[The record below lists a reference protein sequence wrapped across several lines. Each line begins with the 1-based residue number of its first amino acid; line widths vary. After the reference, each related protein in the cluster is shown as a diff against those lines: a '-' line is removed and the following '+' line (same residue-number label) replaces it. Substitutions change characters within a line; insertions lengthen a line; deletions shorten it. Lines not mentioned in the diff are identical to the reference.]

1 MMFPIDLALIPFFFL
16 FSFVPKFLPLQLA
29 QVKNGDQQ
37 FWKEQFHAAN
47 PKAQHPLMMGPVFLG
62 GVFFSPL
69 FPMCFQHVPKLL
81 SNMFLKMFPILPRF
95 YPIWFAQ
102 SSTPLYRK

>member
-1 MMFPIDLALIPFFFL
+1 
-16 FSFVPKFLPLQLA
+16 
-29 QVKNGDQQ
+29 
-37 FWKEQFHAAN
+37 
-47 PKAQHPLMMGPVFLG
+47 MMGPVFLG
-62 GVFFSPL
+62 GVFLSPL